1 LETSRINR
9 VAVYLLNGLPLKKR
23 VLNSNYCTA
32 VLKNGSGENVRKT
45 VLIGVF
51 FPLWQADM

>member
-1 LETSRINR
+1 
-9 VAVYLLNGLPLKKR
+9 
-23 VLNSNYCTA
+23 

-51 FPLWQADM
+51 FPLWQADMWDAYFDNSPNNNAS